1 MSKRRIL
8 TVLLTAS
15 AVWLPA
21 ALRADDGE
29 TVRPVFSAYTL
40 EAGSAHIADTYLTPL
55 KYNGQHFGID
65 YQRWQAMKFDPQ
77 RWVMQL
83 DTRLTLNH
91 TVNPA
96 GNATMWDAM
105 LEFRW
110 GMMRRWR
117 VPHGRRRLRI
127 NQRWRP
133 LSRSQRQQ
141 PCIGKGGIHCQRH
154 RLRGV
159 ERNGARPTSDAALP
173 ARASGGRRILLARL
187 WRALLRDLLRQ
198 SFRSGSLRMVGQLF
212 HARQSSHSRPLA
224 WRHIS
229 PPWLFGTDFLIEGQR
244 HSDPCVHPCFRGGYF
259 GRMDVAQPA

>member
-40 EAGSAHIADTYLTPL
+40 EAGSAQIADTYLTPL

-110 GMMRRWR
+110 AF
-117 VPHGRRRLRI
+117 P
-127 NQRWRP
+127 
-133 LSRSQRQQ
+133 
-141 PCIGKGGIHCQRH
+141 
-154 RLRGV
+154 
-159 ERNGARPTSDAALP
+159 
-173 ARASGGRRILLARL
+173 RASAAPHQSTVAPFISVATATTLY
-187 WRALLRDLLRQ
+187 RQ
-198 SFRSGSLRMVGQLF
+198 R
-212 HARQSSHSRPLA
+212 
-224 WRHIS
+224 
-229 PPWLFGTDFLIEGQR
+229 R
-244 HSDPCVHPCFRGGYF
+244 HSLSTPQVTRRGTE
-259 GRMDVAQPA
+259 RCSADL